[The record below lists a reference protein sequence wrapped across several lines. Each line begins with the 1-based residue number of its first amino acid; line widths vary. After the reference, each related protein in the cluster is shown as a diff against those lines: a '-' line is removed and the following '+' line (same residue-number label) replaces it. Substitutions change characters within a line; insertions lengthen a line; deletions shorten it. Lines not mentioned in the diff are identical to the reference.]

1 MSCNKLQQL
10 EALALS
16 FPSLRRAIPTRLFRP
31 WDAIRFAQYCVP
43 MSSGEKEAALFVL
56 SVWNSSDDWSEF
68 GLACAP
74 GEDAN
79 RGRFD
84 MHRALSR
91 WDDEHMRAFAAWV
104 AAPWWC

>member
-1 MSCNKLQQL
+1 MSSNKVQQL
-10 EALALS
+10 EALAMS
-16 FPSLRRAIPTRLFRP
+16 FPSLRRCLPTRLFRP

-43 MSSGEKEAALFVL
+43 MSSGEKEAALLVL

-74 GEDAN
+74 EDDPN

-91 WDDEHMRAFAAWV
+91 WDDGHMRAFAAWV
-104 AAPWWC
+104 AEPWWC